1 MGERDIDDDGGVDD
15 EEDEDTCQVTISIS
29 LFTQLFRS
37 EGVWINEA
45 SCLFIILIPV
55 IRRGFNLLQINPI
68 LWGGARHG

>member
-1 MGERDIDDDGGVDD
+1 MGERDIDDDGGVD
-15 EEDEDTCQVTISIS
+15 EEGEDTCQVAISIS

-55 IRRGFNLLQINPI
+55 IQRGFNLLQINLVP
-68 LWGGARHG
+68 WRGARRR